1 MTPARFPHS
10 DTPGS
15 TLGCQLPRAYRRL
28 LRPSSALDAKA
39 STMRPSQLVTTKP
52 HKPTRKPAD
61 PQSPT
66 MTRHKEPQKACTS
79 QSTSTHHTTNKQ
91 NKQNNPPRQRPHQP
105 TGRHGH
111 TRGEPFRCSRPLSRS
126 QTTTPHHPT
135 TPHTRGHSH
144 GREGSYTRHQP
155 TQLIPQNP
163 NSVPT
168 DTPHTRDTRDTRDT
182 CDTRDTRGGPWLS
195 RFVLPHLQVTPS
207 TPGHLWSQ
215 TGACSLER
223 R

>member
-52 HKPTRKPAD
+52 HNPTKTRRPAEPDND
-61 PQSPT
+61 PPQRTTQSMHQPIN
-66 MTRHKEPQKACTS
+66 Q
-79 QSTSTHHTTNKQ
+79 HTPHNKQ
-91 NKQNNPPRQRPHQP
+91 TQQTKQPTPPHAAHQP
-105 TGRHGH
+105 TRAGTRH
-111 TRGEPFRCSRPLSRS
+111 TRGEPFQMLASTIQISNNNP
-126 QTTTPHHPT
+126 TP
-135 TPHTRGHSH
+135 PHTHHQGRHRH
-144 GREGSYTRHQP
+144 GRDGSHTRHQP

-168 DTPHTRDTRDTRDT
+168 DTPHTRGR
-182 CDTRDTRGGPWLS
+182 PWLL

-215 TGACSLER
+215 TGVCSLER